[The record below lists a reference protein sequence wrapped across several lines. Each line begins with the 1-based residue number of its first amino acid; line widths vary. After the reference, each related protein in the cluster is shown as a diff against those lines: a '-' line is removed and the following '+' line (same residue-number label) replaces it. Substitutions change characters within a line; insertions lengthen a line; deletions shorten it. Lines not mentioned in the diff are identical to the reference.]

1 MAKNRTMAQKNL
13 VNKKRQGEE
22 RKKKL
27 MLTLSTNQYMKYD
40 SKMSDFDRA
49 RMRFT
54 DMHDA
59 KFVIYIDSYD
69 NVQHIIEKEYLET
82 LKSIRKIKVIG
93 YK

>member
-22 RKKKL
+22 RKKNL
-27 MLTLSTNQYMKYD
+27 MLTLSTSQYAKYD
-40 SKMSDFDRA
+40 SKLSDFDRA
-49 RMRFT
+49 RMRFIN
-54 DMHDA
+54 MHNA

-69 NVQHIIEKEYLET
+69 GMQHVIEKEHLET
-82 LKSIRKIKVIG
+82 LKAIRSIEVIG